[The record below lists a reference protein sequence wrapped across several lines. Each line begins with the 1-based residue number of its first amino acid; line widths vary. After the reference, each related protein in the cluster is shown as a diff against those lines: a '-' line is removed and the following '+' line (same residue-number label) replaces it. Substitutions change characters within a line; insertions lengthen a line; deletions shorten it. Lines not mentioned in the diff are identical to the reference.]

1 MIYSSYDNPGLVKVL
16 SFLKS
21 HNTEY
26 LSGQD
31 LSDVLRISRVAVWK
45 HIKKIRELGYKIESK
60 QKLGYRL
67 ESNTDMLLPW
77 EITSGLKT
85 KIFGKQVYYF
95 DSIDSTQTQAMKIAS
110 DEANN
115 GTVIIAEKQT
125 SGKGRLG
132 RKWISPKG
140 GIWLSIILHPKF
152 DISVITLFPIA
163 SALALSNAIEK
174 TLNIKSELK
183 WPNDI
188 TIKGKKVAG
197 MLVDASL
204 ESNKIE
210 NLILG
215 VGINFNVDVKQIEKI
230 LKNTPNFYGITSLSE
245 QNKTV
250 KSILLVQS
258 FLMELEQIYN
268 LLNTGDTKKII
279 RDWTRRSST
288 IGQNIELSTEN
299 GKIRGKAIKIDEDG
313 ALVILEN
320 KKNRRITSGDITHIS
335 K

>member
-1 MIYSSYDNPGLVKVL
+1 MYSSYDNPGLVKVL

-125 SGKGRLG
+125 GGKGRLG

-163 SALALSNAIEK
+163 SALALSN
-174 TLNIKSELK
+174 
-183 WPNDI
+183 DI
-188 TIKGKKVAG
+188 TIKGKKVVG

-215 VGINFNVDVKQIEKI
+215 VGINFNVDIKQIEKI
-230 LKNTPNFYGITSLSE
+230 LKNTPNFYGIASLSE